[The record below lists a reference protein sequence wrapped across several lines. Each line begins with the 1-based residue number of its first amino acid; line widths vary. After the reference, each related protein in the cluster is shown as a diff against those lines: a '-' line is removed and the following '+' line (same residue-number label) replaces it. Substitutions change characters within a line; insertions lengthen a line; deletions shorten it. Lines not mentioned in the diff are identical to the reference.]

1 MKPFLILQSRPE
13 DAASDNELESFL
25 KFGGLESDQVYRVRM
40 EQNGIPEVNLGDYSG
55 IILGGGPYNMTDPEE
70 KRDENQK
77 RALKDLFALLDEVI
91 ERDFPFLGAC
101 LGVGILTE
109 HQQGKVSKEFNEDVG
124 GVTIKV
130 NQVGES
136 DTLLKDLPT
145 EFRAFVGH
153 KEGCEQLPDGAVLL
167 ASSDT
172 CPVQMFRIKQNIYAT
187 QFHPELDVEG
197 ITLRINIYKHA
208 GYFPPEDAEKLIET
222 VSGEEI
228 SVPMM
233 ILKRFVDRYR
243 TN

>member
-1 MKPFLILQSRPE
+1 MKQFLILQSRPE
-13 DAASDNELESFL
+13 DAASDNELEAL
-25 KFGGLESDQVYRVRM
+25 LEFGGLEPDQVHRVRM
-40 EQNGIPEVNLGDYSG
+40 EQNGIPPLSLDDYSG

-91 ERDFPFLGAC
+91 EHDFPFLGAC
-101 LGVGILTE
+101 LGVGILSE
-109 HQQGKVSKEFNEDVG
+109 HQKGKVSKEFSEDVG
-124 GVTIKV
+124 GVTIKT
-130 NQVGES
+130 NPEGEADS
-136 DTLLKDLPT
+136 LLTGLPT

-153 KEGCEQLPDGAVLL
+153 KEGCELLPPGAVLL

-208 GYFPPEDAEKLIET
+208 GYFPPEDAEDLIAS
-222 VSGEEI
+222 VSSEEI

-233 ILKRFVDRYR
+233 ILKRFVDKYR
-243 TN
+243 RD